1 MSLLCIVLLA
11 LFFTLMG
18 LAYCAGWSH
27 IKRTMPEYLVHYYLV
42 AAAVRFIV
50 VAVVIIAYIKLAE
63 ATKAGNIQFALT
75 AAGMYVAMM
84 IVTLTINEKRKSKNE
99 K

>member
-18 LAYCAGWSH
+18 FAYCAGWSH
-27 IKRTMPEYLVHYYLV
+27 VKRTMPEYLVHYYLI
-42 AAAVRFIV
+42 AAAVRFLIV
-50 VAVVIIAYIKLAE
+50 AIVIIAYIKLAE
-63 ATKAGNIQFALT
+63 ATRTENIQFALT
-75 AAGMYVAMM
+75 AAGMYIAMM
-84 IVTLTINEKRKSKNE
+84 VVTLTINEKRKSKNE